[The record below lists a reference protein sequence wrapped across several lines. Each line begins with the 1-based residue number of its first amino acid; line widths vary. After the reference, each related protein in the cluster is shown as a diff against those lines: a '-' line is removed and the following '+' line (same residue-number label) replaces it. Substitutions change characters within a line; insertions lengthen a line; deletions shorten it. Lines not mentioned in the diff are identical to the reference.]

1 MAGNVISFQKEKRLS
16 FGVLVAEVARFEGS
30 CHILLYGGAKPH
42 IGCTVLAQ
50 PRPSLADTRKRSST
64 ACVLNVAG
72 HKDEVLCRHVAETVA
87 AGSGLVTV
95 CSGGFHEDQICAAR
109 LEEVQAAARQLAA
122 EICQEI
128 NWPV

>member
-1 MAGNVISFQKEKRLS
+1 MPGLKAVAISCCMAGQSR
-16 FGVLVAEVARFEGS
+16 
-30 CHILLYGGAKPH
+30 
-42 IGCTVLAQ
+42 TLAA
-50 PRPSLADTRKRSST
+50 PCWRSR
-64 ACVLNVAG
+64 ALPCVLNVAG
-72 HKDEVLCRHVAETVA
+72 HKEEVLCRHVAETVA

-109 LEEVQAAARQLAA
+109 LEEVQAAAGQLAA

>member
-87 AGSGLVTV
+87 AGQRPCDGLQRRLSRGSNL
-95 CSGGFHEDQICAAR
+95 CRPAGRGAGGLPASWRQKSAR
-109 LEEVQAAARQLAA
+109 R
-122 EICQEI
+122 
-128 NWPV
+128 